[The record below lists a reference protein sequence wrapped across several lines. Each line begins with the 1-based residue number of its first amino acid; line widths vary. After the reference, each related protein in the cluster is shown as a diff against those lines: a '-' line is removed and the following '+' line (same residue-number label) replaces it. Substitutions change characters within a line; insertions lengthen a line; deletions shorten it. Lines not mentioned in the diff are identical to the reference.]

1 MTYLSSYVSYGFSGI
16 FFDARVLNSGL
27 SRFLIDYLVMVK
39 DKNARVLMQEICW
52 FCQKPLDYDKWIQG
66 SKDDEFGIAYAV
78 PFTRTWMPFFIVKR
92 NVVPDYDERF
102 NLYGYD
108 RLVHVSL

>member
-1 MTYLSSYVSYGFSGI
+1 
-16 FFDARVLNSGL
+16 
-27 SRFLIDYLVMVK
+27 MVK

-66 SKDDEFGIAYAV
+66 SKEDEFGIAYAV

-92 NVVPDYDERF
+92 SVVPEYDERF

-108 RLVHVSL
+108 RLVHVSKLKHTVRINS